1 VHYSVRHGSSGVN
14 NLPKSFDTLDTSFM
28 SFLPSALTS
37 ARALKLWVLKRRSNL
52 ALIVGIILLLILTT
66 SWHLTLA
73 PSIIAGEI
81 EKIDTTSTLEGILRP
96 SPLLGLGTGEIPI
109 QVKAHAYVI
118 GVKGDNIILRMEIN
132 MTRTDTGE
140 MLSDFSGNS
149 TYVFNKFSRENVWG
163 APEADKNRTG
173 YSILYPMHLKT
184 GEDIPNVWLDQLDAN
199 ATLKFKEEVAEEGI
213 TLYKYYVNKTLTKRL
228 WIEKIGERNCILTST
243 KTILIEPLSGV
254 LAYTENETFSLV
266 ISGSEWGIP
275 DIPLVY
281 LTYKSTAEDK
291 FKGITEAKNLY
302 DGIQLLELYIPMIM
316 GILIIILA
324 ICLAFNVLRIKIRKQ
339 LKRNLVPDAST
350 SRFSTSLTFDSPFYS
365 S

>member
-1 VHYSVRHGSSGVN
+1 
-14 NLPKSFDTLDTSFM
+14 M
-28 SFLPSALTS
+28 
-37 ARALKLWVLKRRSNL
+37 
-52 ALIVGIILLLILTT
+52 
-66 SWHLTLA
+66 
-73 PSIIAGEI
+73 
-81 EKIDTTSTLEGILRP
+81 EKIDTTSILEGILRP

-109 QVKAHAYVI
+109 RVKAFVYVI
-118 GVKGDNIILRMEIN
+118 GVKGDNIILRMDIN

-140 MLSDFSGNS
+140 VLRDFSSNS
-149 TYVFNKFSRENVWG
+149 TYVINKFSRENIWG

-173 YSILYPMHLKT
+173 YSILYPMHLKA
-184 GEDIPNVWLDQLDAN
+184 GEDIPNVWLDQLDVN
-199 ATLKFKEEVAEEGI
+199 ATLEFKEEIIEEGI

-228 WIEKIGERNCILTST
+228 WIEEIGDWRNCSLTST

-254 LAYTENETFSLV
+254 PAYIENETFSLV
-266 ISGSEWGIP
+266 IIGSEWGIS

-324 ICLAFNVLRIKIRKQ
+324 VCLAFNVLRMKRRKP

-350 SRFSTSLTFDSPFYS
+350 S
-365 S
+365 